1 MIKTFKYR
9 LYPTRKQTDSIE
21 SQLNSHRFLYNSA
34 LEQRITCFKYYN
46 KYISYNTQ
54 AKDLKEIREFD
65 KNLSQCNCA
74 SLQQT
79 LRRLD
84 KAYQSFFRRVKK
96 GDTPG
101 FPRFKARD
109 RFNTIQ
115 YAIFGDGCSI
125 KNNKL
130 YLQNIGEIKVNWHRP
145 IQGKIK
151 TVYVTKKNNRYY
163 ACFFLDTIPII
174 LPKTGKEIGIDVG
187 LEHFLV
193 TSDELYIDPPKY
205 FRKSELKLK
214 QRQQRLS
221 RRKKGSNRRSKARH
235 LVAKIHEHIANQRLD
250 FCHKIARILINEND
264 VIVIEKLKIQN
275 MIKNKHLA
283 KSIADAGW
291 GMFFQILK
299 YKAEEAGK
307 QVIEIDPRG
316 TSQTCSVCGN
326 IVKKDLSVRI
336 HACPFCSSVLNR
348 DHNAALNI
356 IYKARTEPSVLSQ
369 TF

>member
-1 MIKTFKYR
+1 M
-9 LYPTRKQTDSIE
+9 YPTRKQTDAIE

-34 LEQRITCFKYYN
+34 LEHKISYFKHSG
-46 KYISYNTQ
+46 KSISYNTQ
-54 AKDLKEIREFD
+54 AKTLKEIREFD
-65 KNLSQCNCA
+65 EKLSQCNYS

-84 KAYQSFFRRVKK
+84 KAYQSFFRRIKQ

-101 FPRFKARD
+101 FPRFKVRD
-109 RFNTIQ
+109 RFSTIS
-115 YAIFGDGCSI
+115 YGSFGDGCSI
-125 KNNKL
+125 KNSKL
-130 YLQNIGEIKVNWHRP
+130 YLQNIGEIKVNWYRP
-145 IQGKIK
+145 LQGNIK
-151 TVYVTKKNNRYY
+151 TIYVTKKNDRYY
-163 ACFFLDTIPII
+163 ACFFLNTLPNIP
-174 LPKTGKEIGIDVG
+174 PKTGKEIGIDVG

-221 RRKKGSNRRSKARH
+221 RRKKGSNRRSKAKH

-250 FCHKIARILINEND
+250 FCHKIARMLVNEND
-264 VIVIEKLKIQN
+264 VIVIEKLQIQN
-275 MIKNKHLA
+275 MIKNRHLA

-299 YKAEEAGK
+299 SKAEEADK
-307 QVIEIDPRG
+307 QVIEVNPRG
-316 TSQTCSVCGN
+316 TSQTCSICGN
-326 IVKKDLSVRI
+326 VVKKDLSVRI
-336 HACPFCSSVLNR
+336 HDCPNCSSVLNR

-356 IYKARTEPSVLSQ
+356 LNKARTELSVLAQ